1 MPGSASFGNLTCETD
16 VIPNGKFP
24 SPTLPQKKKRMWRV
38 NENDDVLCDP
48 ATWSLKDSPTNI
60 TKGKKKKTSK
70 KHPAFFLHLV
80 VKTPNSVTV
89 YTSK

>member
-1 MPGSASFGNLTCETD
+1 MEN
-16 VIPNGKFP
+16 FP
-24 SPTLPQKKKRMWRV
+24 APPSLKKRMRRV

-48 ATWSLKDSPTNI
+48 ATRSLKDSPANI
-60 TKGKKKKTSK
+60 TKGKKKTSK
-70 KHPAFFLHLV
+70 KHPGFFLHLV

>member
-1 MPGSASFGNLTCETD
+1 MEN
-16 VIPNGKFP
+16 FP
-24 SPTLPQKKKRMWRV
+24 APPSLNKKRMWRV

-48 ATWSLKDSPTNI
+48 ATQSLKDSPANI
-60 TKGKKKKTSK
+60 TKGKKTSK